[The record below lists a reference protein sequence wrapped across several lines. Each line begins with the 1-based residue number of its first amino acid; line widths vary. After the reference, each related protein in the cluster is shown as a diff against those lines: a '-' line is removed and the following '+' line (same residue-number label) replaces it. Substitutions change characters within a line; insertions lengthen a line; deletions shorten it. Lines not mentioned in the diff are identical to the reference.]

1 MRLFGFELRLLPA
14 DPPQTPHVQPVDRV
28 LTYTPEDRVLMA
40 YGDARIVLAHLLRG
54 YSGSKR
60 EMQRAG
66 MSNRRWNRAV
76 VMLERAGVIALARSG
91 APLELTVHD
100 GEQAMRLLRETRRR
114 LLRNCENPNYTL
126 PFA

>member
-14 DPPQTPHVQPVDRV
+14 DPPQTPHVQPTDRV
-28 LTYTPEDRVLMA
+28 LSYTPEDRVLMA

-76 VMLERAGVIALARSG
+76 AMLERAGVIALARSG

-114 LLRNCENPNYTL
+114 LLRNCEQPNYTL